1 MAAVLGAGVKPTR
14 GFLLELKRR
23 VKFIEEGYKLLEMKR
38 DELGRE
44 LKSSLDALGTQRSEL
59 EKNFESILQILLRA
73 YASLGS
79 GEIESYR
86 SSAEK
91 MISVEVLPKSVMGVL
106 VPSLKIVDRP
116 VLKNKFGAIVRSAA
130 HEFEK
135 LLEDLL
141 RVTELESRIEKISED
156 LETTNRKVNAL
167 EKIVIPD
174 YNRVIKFI
182 EGRIDEDLLEEIIR
196 TKIVRT
202 LIVRRRL

>member
-1 MAAVLGAGVKPTR
+1 MSAILGAGVKPTR
-14 GFLLELKRR
+14 GFLLELKKR
-23 VKFIEEGYKLLEMKR
+23 VRFIEEGYKLLEMKR

-44 LKSSLDALGTQRSEL
+44 LKSCIDLLGTQRSEL
-59 EKNFESILQILLRA
+59 EKNFENALQILLRA

-86 SSAEK
+86 TSAGK
-91 MISVEVLPKSVMGVL
+91 MLDVEVMPKSVMGVL
-106 VPSLKIVDRP
+106 VPSLRIVDKP
-116 VLKNKFGAIVRSAA
+116 VLKNKFGAIIRSAA

-141 RVTELESRIEKISED
+141 KVTELESRIEKISED

-174 YNRVIKFI
+174 YFRVIKFI
-182 EGRIDEDLLEEIIR
+182 EDRIDEDMLEEIIR
-196 TKIVRT
+196 TKLVRT
-202 LIVRRRL
+202 LIVKRRL

>member
-1 MAAVLGAGVKPTR
+1 MAAVLGAGTKPTR

-23 VKFIEEGYKLLEMKR
+23 VRFIEEGYKLLEMKR

-59 EKNFESILQILLRA
+59 EKNFENVLQILLRA

-86 SSAEK
+86 SSSEK
-91 MISVEVLPKSVMGVL
+91 MLSIEVLPKSVMGVL

-116 VLKNKFGAIVRSAA
+116 VLKNKFSAIIRLAA

-141 RVTELESRIEKISED
+141 RVTELEARIEKISED

-174 YNRVIKFI
+174 YYRVIKFI
-182 EGRIDEDLLEEIIR
+182 EDRIDEDLLEEIIR